1 MILTPSSSIERHFLD
16 ECISLTKIK
25 MNKAQRKILDIKT
38 VELKAANPN
47 LEIEYS
53 AAAQKNSRKWK
64 LKNQLK

>member
-16 ECISLTKIK
+16 ECTSLTKIK
-25 MNKAQRKILDIKT
+25 MNKAQRRILDLKT

-53 AAAQKNSRKWK
+53 ASAAAPDDNE
-64 LKNQLK
+64 

>member
-25 MNKAQRKILDIKT
+25 MNEAQRRILGPKT
-38 VELKAANPN
+38 DKLKAANRN

-53 AAAQKNSRKWK
+53 ASAAAPDDNE
-64 LKNQLK
+64 